1 ACQYLRNLSWREP
14 YELLGIICLVFPSGL
29 LSVNLF
35 GWISESACRWNW
47 GSWSATGFA
56 WVVLGFWYGLGY
68 CPCSSWHWMVRRQL
82 GYSEMPS
89 SYVKFLIYQLTGLD
103 LSPELVDAGTVA
115 GFSLALGLSIFM
127 AIRNKSVRDQQA

>member
-1 ACQYLRNLSWREP
+1 M
-14 YELLGIICLVFPSGL
+14 YELLDIFFLVFHTGL
-29 LSVNLF
+29 ILFNLF
-35 GWISESACRWNW
+35 GWIWESTRRWNLA
-47 GSWSATGFA
+47 SLSATGFS
-56 WVVLGFWYGLGY
+56 WVVLGIWYGFGY
-68 CPCSSWHWMVRRQL
+68 CPCTSWHWMVRRQL